1 MSQIQRICPQCSGS
15 TPVDARYCP
24 HCGADTEG
32 ELVVRQGNLPA
43 SVGKAA
49 LPILAGVATFAL
61 RTAWRLLNQRLTA
74 ETVTTVVSEP
84 NMKPTIRPD
93 AAPANRPRRTIHI
106 RSAWAVGDASGRWS
120 QGSSEHTIEFDD

>member
-15 TPVDARYCP
+15 APVDARYCP
-24 HCGADTEG
+24 HCGADTES
-32 ELVVRQGNLPA
+32 ELVVRQSNLPA
-43 SVGKAA
+43 TVGKAA

-61 RTAWRLLNQRLTA
+61 RTAWRLLNDRLTA
-74 ETVTTVVSEP
+74 EAVTSVVSEP
-84 NMKPTIRPD
+84 NTKPTTRQDTP
-93 AAPANRPRRTIHI
+93 PTKRPRRTIHI